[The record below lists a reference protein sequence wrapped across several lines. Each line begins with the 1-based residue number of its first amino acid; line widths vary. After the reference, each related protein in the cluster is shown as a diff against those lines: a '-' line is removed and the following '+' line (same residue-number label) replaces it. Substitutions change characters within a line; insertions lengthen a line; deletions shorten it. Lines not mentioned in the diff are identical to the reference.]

1 VSPRLSPAPL
11 DDRDADAVWTIG
23 LHAEGVRLGLLVV
36 TALVSAAGLAAALAY
51 HWLGHD
57 KQLGLRL
64 LLDLDG
70 EGNLPT
76 WWSSFLLL
84 VAAALLGV
92 IAGQH
97 ATRGG
102 GDVRHWAALAAI
114 FLGLSIDET
123 AQIHEL
129 VGKHVHRLLA
139 TRGTLRF
146 AWVIPG
152 ALFVAVVGFTY
163 LRFLGRLP
171 PATRRRVAVAGA
183 VYVGGALG
191 LELLE
196 SAAVERWG
204 RGAAWAALSTLQ
216 EIAEMV
222 GVVLFIHALL
232 AHLAS
237 ERHGLALRVTSAS
250 HPGGP
255 SWA

>member
-1 VSPRLSPAPL
+1 MSLRPVPAPFR
-11 DDRDADAVWTIG
+11 DRDTDVEWTIG
-23 LHAEGVRLGLLVV
+23 LHAECVRLVLLVV
-36 TALVSAAGLAAALAY
+36 TALVSAAGLATALAH

-97 ATRGG
+97 STRGG
-102 GDVRHWAALAAI
+102 GNVRHWAALAAI
-114 FLGLSIDET
+114 FLALSVDET
-123 AQIHEL
+123 AQVHEL

-204 RGAAWAALSTLQ
+204 QGAAWAALSTLQ

-237 ERHGLALRVTSAS
+237 EGRGLALRVTSAA
-250 HPGGP
+250 HPGRP
-255 SWA
+255 